1 DRGASHL
8 RESSLLD
15 AALHNFEEPETAADY
30 FRTGS
35 GVYRSNFR
43 GEPSLIPAMTVS
55 KIAALCRR
63 LDLGGQYQ
71 AHLQA
76 RLLPADAQKRQT
88 LEQHGAASE
97 KAAFELASLI
107 ALLKDDISSNA
118 YGVLR
123 QVREHTSDIRFHRR
137 PLHPH
142 RLSLMGFKLHGV
154 VLFSAEGDAGM
165 IQAAVEALAPDAR
178 ASWLDWSSVL
188 SLMAPGRDLDKFKLL
203 QA

>member
-1 DRGASHL
+1 MA
-8 RESSLLD
+8 
-15 AALHNFEEPETAADY
+15 PP
-30 FRTGS
+30 
-35 GVYRSNFR
+35 V
-43 GEPSLIPAMTVS
+43 
-55 KIAALCRR
+55 K
-63 LDLGGQYQ
+63 
-71 AHLQA
+71 
-76 RLLPADAQKRQT
+76 
-88 LEQHGAASE
+88 

-188 SLMAPGRDLDKFKLL
+188 STMSPGLDLDKFKLL
-203 QA
+203 QAFSPMARPGSAKRCCASRTSTGKAA